1 VSLEALLS
9 GMLRV
14 LPSVFLLPL
23 SGLGVLSW
31 PLRVAVAMALTAGV
45 LATPEV
51 RWASPWWCHCAREL
65 LVGSTLALLLV
76 LPWMALEQGAAIVAS
91 QGQVFDPVAA
101 VTRWLGIVAFVAAG
115 GHYGALRV
123 LAASWHIVPAGSFS
137 GTSAR
142 WLHALLDATG
152 EALAGSLLMASSG
165 LLALVVAEFSAAL
178 ARRVAWP
185 VSREDTDTMRVLST
199 LAATALGARA
209 IAELVLGF
217 GRRTHELTV
226 RIG

>member
-1 VSLEALLS
+1 
-9 GMLRV
+9 
-14 LPSVFLLPL
+14 
-23 SGLGVLSW
+23 
-31 PLRVAVAMALTAGV
+31 
-45 LATPEV
+45 
-51 RWASPWWCHCAREL
+51 
-65 LVGSTLALLLV
+65 
-76 LPWMALEQGAAIVAS
+76 
-91 QGQVFDPVAA
+91 
-101 VTRWLGIVAFVAAG
+101 
-115 GHYGALRV
+115 
-123 LAASWHIVPAGSFS
+123 
-137 GTSAR
+137 
-142 WLHALLDATG
+142 LHALLDATG